1 MKRLLKKMSA
11 LFLAFSL
18 TLPVQ
23 ASVMEDGR
31 KVFDAEWVQIESE
44 GQLEWQ
50 DDGSYEYL
58 LSGGRYYLGFW
69 TTGVID
75 PYRIIDYLE
84 YEREEGEKHKID
96 YQFLGKFN
104 FNKDQAEI
112 QLDYTENGQK
122 YHCQMYV
129 ANDTIYCN
137 RDYYVQKYSE
147 NASQLMEKEY
157 IAFPLYEWDVVEELL
172 SVDGYFYDD
181 DIEVYQKCFEI
192 ELPIK
197 EEGHCYTLELA
208 DEKMGDFVQTQLNKI
223 INNREQV
230 IKRVNEYMD
239 YELSEEDKADI
250 EKVVAYI
257 ERVQILKRLGYFING
272 LCYGTDMKV
281 VMDFNKEQQMDFTM
295 EGKLAYMK
303 GQYLSGQMKAKI
315 TPLSSYKIVIP
326 KDVQTIGSMDEYVYD
341 YNMRYFPYCDDR
353 KEYEEM
359 LADTTDIAVD
369 EGELAEELMSYYLV
383 NAALMEGEKNY
394 IVPMMLNDNTA
405 VIFRFDQEKEQFYV
419 VNEEDYYNEGGNVD
433 KSKCT
438 YLPTECICKGKL
450 YMINVEEIKQFGL
463 EYSIEEDEDGMKYIE
478 VYQTYE

>member
-1 MKRLLKKMSA
+1 MKGLLKKMST

-23 ASVMEDGR
+23 ASVLEDGR
-31 KVFDAEWVQIESE
+31 KVLDAGWLQIESE

-58 LSGGRYYLGFW
+58 LSGGRHYLGFW

-75 PYRIIDYLE
+75 PYRVMDYLE
-84 YEREEGEKHKID
+84 FEREEGEKHKID
-96 YQFLGKFN
+96 YQLVGKVN
-104 FNKDQAEI
+104 YNKDQAEI
-112 QLDYTENGQK
+112 QLDYTENGKK

-137 RDYYVQKYSE
+137 RDYYVQKYPE

-197 EEGHCYTLELA
+197 EEGHRYTLELA
-208 DEKMGDFVQTQLNKI
+208 DEKMGDFVQSQLNKI

-257 ERVQILKRLGYFING
+257 EHVQILK
-272 LCYGTDMKV
+272 C
-281 VMDFNKEQQMDFTM
+281 
-295 EGKLAYMK
+295 
-303 GQYLSGQMKAKI
+303 
-315 TPLSSYKIVIP
+315 
-326 KDVQTIGSMDEYVYD
+326 
-341 YNMRYFPYCDDR
+341 
-353 KEYEEM
+353 
-359 LADTTDIAVD
+359 
-369 EGELAEELMSYYLV
+369 
-383 NAALMEGEKNY
+383 
-394 IVPMMLNDNTA
+394 
-405 VIFRFDQEKEQFYV
+405 
-419 VNEEDYYNEGGNVD
+419 
-433 KSKCT
+433 
-438 YLPTECICKGKL
+438 
-450 YMINVEEIKQFGL
+450 
-463 EYSIEEDEDGMKYIE
+463 
-478 VYQTYE
+478 